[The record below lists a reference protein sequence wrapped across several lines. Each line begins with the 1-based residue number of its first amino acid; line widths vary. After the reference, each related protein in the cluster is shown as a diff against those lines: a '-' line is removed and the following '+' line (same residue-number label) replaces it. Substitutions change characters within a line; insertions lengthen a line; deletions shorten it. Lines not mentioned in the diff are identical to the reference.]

1 MSTEHRIV
9 LTPSGYEKI
18 EKELERLRT
27 VERREVADRIRE
39 SKQFGD
45 FTENAEYE
53 DAKIEQ
59 AFVEGRIQDL
69 RRILQIAQ
77 VLDEGDIPTDR
88 VGLGSIVTVRDVADG
103 ETWEFTLVGSVES
116 DPEHDR
122 ISDESPIGEA
132 LLGKKI
138 GDEVN
143 ITIPDGHILYRVE
156 NIRK

>member
-9 LTPSGYEKI
+9 LTPGGYEKI
-18 EKELERLRT
+18 EKELARLRT

-39 SKQFGD
+39 SKQFGE
-45 FTENAEYE
+45 FSENAEYE

-69 RRILQIAQ
+69 RRILQLAQ
-77 VLDEGDIPTDR
+77 VLDDNEIPTDR
-88 VGLGSIVTVRDVADG
+88 VGLGSIVTVRDI
-103 ETWEFTLVGSVES
+103 ETGDEWEFTLVGSVES
-116 DPEHDR
+116 DPDNDR
-122 ISDESPIGEA
+122 ISDESPVGEA

-138 GDEVN
+138 GDEVD
-143 ITIPDGHILYRVE
+143 IAVPDGHILYRIE